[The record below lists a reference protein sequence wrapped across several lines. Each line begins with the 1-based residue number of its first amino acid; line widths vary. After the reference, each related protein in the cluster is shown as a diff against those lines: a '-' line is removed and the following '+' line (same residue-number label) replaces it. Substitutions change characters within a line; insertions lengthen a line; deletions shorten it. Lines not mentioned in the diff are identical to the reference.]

1 MGQRTMDKPPTKAK
15 PSAFEAEAKAL
26 DDRLREL
33 ISDYAALFLRYPN
46 VEGRPSVEAFEKMRV
61 LAAIR
66 VHPWRRKLVAQ
77 ALTLE
82 RESLRE
88 AGVELRQGA
97 DWWEREWIDAIP
109 ATVQRREWDVQ
120 TVARDLIT
128 TMPASLRLRCPG
140 YPGSEDRDA
149 FSAAAVAVATKN
161 GYNLTGGAAAVSDSE
176 RCQDSDAIKIGRL
189 ALTAL
194 GDENARNLRI
204 LRPQKD

>member
-1 MGQRTMDKPPTKAK
+1 
-15 PSAFEAEAKAL
+15 
-26 DDRLREL
+26 L

-46 VEGRPSVEAFEKMRV
+46 VEGRPSVEAYEKMRV
-61 LAAIR
+61 LAALR
-66 VHPWRRKLVAQ
+66 VHPWRKKLVAQ

-109 ATVQRREWDVQ
+109 AIVQRREWDVQ
-120 TVARDLIT
+120 AVARDLIT

-149 FSAAAVAVATKN
+149 FSAAAVAVA
-161 GYNLTGGAAAVSDSE
+161 S
-176 RCQDSDAIKIGRL
+176 KIGDEVKLAKRCGDLNASMIGQRALEAMGYKDARHLRL
-189 ALTAL
+189 F
-194 GDENARNLRI
+194 RQ
-204 LRPQKD
+204 QKD

>member
-1 MGQRTMDKPPTKAK
+1 MDKPPTKAK
-15 PSAFEAEAKAL
+15 PGAFDAEAKAL
-26 DDRLREL
+26 DQRLRQL

-46 VEGRPSVEAFEKMRV
+46 VEGRPSVEAFEKMRA

-109 ATVQRREWDVQ
+109 AIVQRREWDVQ

-149 FSAAAVAVATKN
+149 FSAAAVAVASKIGDKVN
-161 GYNLTGGAAAVSDSE
+161 EAAAAANDSE
-176 RCQDSDAIKIGRL
+176 RCQDSDALAIGLKALEAMGDKGARSLRL
-189 ALTAL
+189 F
-194 GDENARNLRI
+194 
-204 LRPQKD
+204 RPPKD